1 MSPEPLF
8 ILLSNALLMSSSLV
22 LDAAAEVLGL
32 SAVAAGAGGSLATA
46 LVLIMNESKMA
57 SKERGNLVFI
67 FMELITAILGLVF
80 ILL

>member
-1 MSPEPLF
+1 
-8 ILLSNALLMSSSLV
+8 MSSSLV
-22 LDAAAEVLGL
+22 LDPAAEALGL

-46 LVLIMNESKMA
+46 LVLIMNESKIA